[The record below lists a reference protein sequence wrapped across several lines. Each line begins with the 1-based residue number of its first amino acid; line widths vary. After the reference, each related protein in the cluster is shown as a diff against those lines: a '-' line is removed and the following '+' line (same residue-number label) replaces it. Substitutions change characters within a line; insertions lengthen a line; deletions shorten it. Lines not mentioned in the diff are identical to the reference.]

1 MTHIKLKFIHCFM
14 DRHGVARHY
23 FRRRGCQ
30 RVPLPGLPGSAEFM
44 EKYRAA
50 LEQHAE
56 EQPRQEIGA
65 ARTKPG
71 TVAAAVAGYLS
82 SHEFTGLAEWTKR
95 TRRNALERFR
105 QEHGDKPIAHLQQT
119 HVQRLVMAKPTPSRA
134 LHFLIMLRE
143 LMRWSVKAGLRHD
156 DPTQGIDRPRFKSSG
171 YYTWTEDDITK
182 FESTHPIGSRA
193 RLAMALGLYLGQRR
207 GDVIGLGRQHLR
219 KNGGVQFQQQKTGTP
234 LVIPVHPDLQEI
246 LDAVPQDQ
254 LTFLTT
260 QYGRPFTDTGF
271 TNWFKKECRKAGL
284 PGNANFHGLRK
295 AAARRLAEAGCS
307 ANVIASITAHQSPR
321 EVSRYT
327 AIADQFRLAT
337 PGIQTIPRRKKS
349 EQKSGKPGA
358 QFAKTPNYS

>member
-1 MTHIKLKFIHCFM
+1 MTHIILKFIHRFV

-23 FRRRGCQ
+23 FRRRGFKP
-30 RVPLPGLPGSAEFM
+30 VPLPGLPGSAEFM

-50 LEQHAE
+50 LEQCTE
-56 EQPRQEIGA
+56 QQPRQEIGA

-82 SHEFTGLAEWTKR
+82 SNKFTGLAEWTKR

-105 QEHGDKPIAHLQQT
+105 QEHGDKPIAQLQRT
-119 HVQRLVMAKPTPSRA
+119 HVQRLVSDKPTPSTA
-134 LHFLIMLRE
+134 MHFLIMLRE
-143 LMRWSVKAGLRHD
+143 LMRWSIKAGLRPD
-156 DPTQGIDRPRFKSSG
+156 DPTQGIDRPKFKSSG
-171 YYTWTEDDITK
+171 YYTWTEDDIAK
-182 FESTHPIGSRA
+182 FESTHPIGTRA

-207 GDVIGLGRQHLR
+207 ADVINLGRQHLR
-219 KNGGVQFQQQKTGTP
+219 KNGGIQFQQKKTGTP

-246 LDAVPQDQ
+246 LDAVPQD

-284 PGNANFHGLRK
+284 PGNASFHGLRK

-307 ANVIASITAHQSPR
+307 ANVIASITGHKSLRMVAA
-321 EVSRYT
+321 YT
-327 AIADQFRLAT
+327 AAADQFRLARQ
-337 PGIQTIPRRKKS
+337 GIQTIPRRKKG
-349 EQKSGKPGA
+349 EQISGKPIA
-358 QFAKTPNYS
+358 RVAKQPKSS

>member
-1 MTHIKLKFIHCFM
+1 MTHIILKFIHRFV

-23 FRRRGCQ
+23 FRRRGFKP
-30 RVPLPGLPGSAEFM
+30 VPLPGLPGSAEFM

-50 LEQHAE
+50 LEQCTE
-56 EQPRQEIGA
+56 QQPRQEIGA

-82 SHEFTGLAEWTKR
+82 SNKFTGLAEWTKR

-105 QEHGDKPIAHLQQT
+105 QEHGDKPIAQLQRT
-119 HVQRLVMAKPTPSRA
+119 HVQRLVSDKPTPSTA
-134 LHFLIMLRE
+134 MHFLIMLRE
-143 LMRWSVKAGLRHD
+143 LMRWSIKAGLRPD
-156 DPTQGIDRPRFKSSG
+156 DPTQGIDRPKFKSSG
-171 YYTWTEDDITK
+171 YYTWTEDDIAK
-182 FESTHPIGSRA
+182 FESTHPIGTRA

-207 GDVIGLGRQHLR
+207 ADVINLGRQHLR
-219 KNGGVQFQQQKTGTP
+219 KNGGIQFQQKKTGTP

-246 LDAVPQDQ
+246 LDAVPQD

-284 PGNANFHGLRK
+284 PGNTSFHGLRK

-307 ANVIASITAHQSPR
+307 ANVIASITGHKSLRMVAA
-321 EVSRYT
+321 YT
-327 AIADQFRLAT
+327 AAADQFRLARQ
-337 PGIQTIPRRKKS
+337 GIQTIPRRKKG
-349 EQKSGKPGA
+349 EQISGKPIA
-358 QFAKTPNYS
+358 RVAKQPKSS

>member
-1 MTHIKLKFIHCFM
+1 MTHIILKFIHRFV

-23 FRRRGCQ
+23 FRRRGFKP
-30 RVPLPGLPGSAEFM
+30 VPLPGLPGSAEFM

-50 LEQHAE
+50 LEQCTE
-56 EQPRQEIGA
+56 QQPRQEIGA

-82 SHEFTGLAEWTKR
+82 SNKFTGLAEWTKR

-105 QEHGDKPIAHLQQT
+105 QEHGDKPIAQLQRT
-119 HVQRLVMAKPTPSRA
+119 HVQRLVSDKPTPSTA
-134 LHFLIMLRE
+134 MHFLIMLRE
-143 LMRWSVKAGLRHD
+143 LMRWSIKAGLRPD
-156 DPTQGIDRPRFKSSG
+156 DPTQGIDRPKFKSSG
-171 YYTWTEDDITK
+171 YYTWTEDDIAK
-182 FESTHPIGSRA
+182 FESTHPIGTRA

-207 GDVIGLGRQHLR
+207 ADVINLGRQHLR
-219 KNGGVQFQQQKTGTP
+219 KNGGIQFQQKKTGTP

-246 LDAVPQDQ
+246 LDAVPQD

-284 PGNANFHGLRK
+284 PGNASFHGLRK

-307 ANVIASITAHQSPR
+307 ANVIASITGHKSLR

-327 AIADQFRLAT
+327 AMADQFRLAT
-337 PGIQTIPRRKKS
+337 QGIQTIPRRKKG
-349 EQKSGKPGA
+349 EQISGKPIA
-358 QFAKTPNYS
+358 RVAKQPKSS